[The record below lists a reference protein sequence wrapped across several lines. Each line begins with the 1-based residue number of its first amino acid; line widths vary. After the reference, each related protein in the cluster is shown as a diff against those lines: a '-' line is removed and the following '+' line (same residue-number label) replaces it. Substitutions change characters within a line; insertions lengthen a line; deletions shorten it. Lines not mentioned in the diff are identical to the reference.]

1 MRTVRI
7 VAHNLAAAL
16 TLALVALVG
25 TEQAWA
31 KAAPIEPNRSP
42 VHPSTTT
49 TSAAGG
55 GLDLWPGL
63 PLLLVGVLIGVAV
76 ALAATRLLA
85 SSRRERGRV
94 APA

>member
-1 MRTVRI
+1 MRTIRI
-7 VAHNLAAAL
+7 AAHNLAAAL
-16 TLALVALVG
+16 TLAVVALVG
-25 TEQAWA
+25 TDRAWA
-31 KAAPIEPNRSP
+31 KAAPIEPDRSP
-42 VHPSTTT
+42 VHAGTTT

-55 GLDLWPGL
+55 GLDLWPAL

-85 SSRRERGRV
+85 SSRRQRGRV